1 MISRADI
8 SFFELKGKPVA
19 GRNRI
24 VSTGQWMIRCDN
36 QTLGYYY
43 SRHGSIAMIVG
54 MLEEEELVTIA
65 ECVCHEFGVEGIETP
80 RNARV
85 TPMVSEYEAPEDFGD
100 F

>member
-1 MISRADI
+1 MISSADI
-8 SFFELKGKPVA
+8 SFIELKGKPVA
-19 GRNRI
+19 GRKKI

-43 SRHGSIAMIVG
+43 HRHCSTAMLVG
-54 MLEEEELVTIA
+54 GLEDEELAKIA
-65 ECVCHEFGVEGIETP
+65 DCICREFGLEGIESP

-85 TPMVSEYEAPEDFGD
+85 RPISSEYEAPEDFGD